1 MFNKKLLM
9 FAVAGLLTPAA
20 YEGVANAEVHGSQI
34 TIAVP
39 APKNDTAPTNTVNTP
54 AGAVKRLRRTD
65 QEQPGNEMTAF
76 SLFANGKDG
85 LFFSMSTEL
94 NGVRAANAIQMSLTK
109 FSLVQD
115 SASGAVSALADTAT
129 AKFVTKNNGNERRNA
144 NAPTAQTING
154 GNVICAKYNYQ
165 PNGTNDT
172 VRYVQCFNAAG
183 ATVLPQ
189 TKAFAKNNDD
199 CSMHQ
204 DGEPGVVTSYN
215 KTTGVTKMIDWAGCN
230 GNGADDGW
238 AFVTQIQCNAD
249 PQAAGDCK
257 FQNLFDVS
265 LAQREERSRGSCT
278 VDAADTSYAVCSWT
292 EGNNQPQRDG
302 VWLAA
307 VDLSTN
313 AKGANQQQT
322 ILWKKQVAGRIDNN
336 AAAGGKRTYAQRAVQ
351 ERIMVPD
358 TAGTALV
365 PSDTIIYRW
374 GDATGNNNTNQG
386 KGGTYRTQMMAV
398 IKTSRTGMT
407 YVAPAVDMASQ
418 LLGLGG
424 THLGAT
430 AAMFGTTDKM
440 TPGLVFLNGS
450 HTGGGPGA
458 QIRAVGFDTATNKF
472 SDLGMGVVGSQDRHL
487 YSNYLGNNP
496 GNQGR
501 NHSQLTMVK
510 NPFVGQ
516 AGNTDAYLLLTATS
530 GKEMANACT
539 GCIDTVSNAAIKL
552 TAFMAVTGLAQTPA
566 VAAGTAVDP
575 TKIPS
580 APGQTGGDS
589 GVPADSS
596 DPGTTLGGCNAGGS
610 SGGLAT
616 FFLIGLAAFIRRRR

>member
-1 MFNKKLLM
+1 AK
-9 FAVAGLLTPAA
+9 
-20 YEGVANAEVHGSQI
+20 
-34 TIAVP
+34 
-39 APKNDTAPTNTVNTP
+39 
-54 AGAVKRLRRTD
+54 
-65 QEQPGNEMTAF
+65 
-76 SLFANGKDG
+76 
-85 LFFSMSTEL
+85 
-94 NGVRAANAIQMSLTK
+94 
-109 FSLVQD
+109 
-115 SASGAVSALADTAT
+115 ADTTT

-204 DGEPGVVTSYN
+204 DGEPGVVTTFD

-230 GNGADDGW
+230 GNGSDDGW
-238 AFVTQIQCNAD
+238 AFVTQIKCNAD
-249 PQAAGDCK
+249 PQAAGDCT
-257 FQNLFDVS
+257 FQNVFDVS
-265 LAQREERSRGSCT
+265 LAQREERSRGACT
-278 VDAADTSYAVCSWT
+278 VAATDTSYAVCSWT

-307 VDLSTN
+307 VDLSSN
-313 AKGANQQQT
+313 AKGSNQQQT
-322 ILWKKQVAGRIDNN
+322 VLWKKQIAGRIDNAN
-336 AAAGGKRTYAQRAVQ
+336 GPRTYAQRAVQ
-351 ERIMVPD
+351 ERIMTVNAA
-358 TAGTALV
+358 TNQLE

-374 GDATGNNNTNQG
+374 GDASGNNNTNQG
-386 KGGTYRTQMMAV
+386 KGGTYRTQMLAV
-398 IKTSRTGMT
+398 IKTARTGMT
-407 YVAPAVDMASQ
+407 YVAPAVDLTQ
-418 LLGLGG
+418 KLIGLGG

-430 AAMFGTTDKM
+430 AAMFGTTDHLV
-440 TPGLVFLNGS
+440 PGLVFLNGS

-458 QIRAVGFDTATNKF
+458 MIETLGFDASTKTF
-472 SDLGMGVVGSQDRHL
+472 SELGKAQVASQDRHL

-501 NHSQLTMVK
+501 NHSQMTMVK

-516 AGNTDAYLLLTATS
+516 AGNTDAYVLVTATS
-530 GKEMANACT
+530 GKEMANVCPGCT
-539 GCIDTVSNAAIKL
+539 DTVSNAAIKL
-552 TAFMAVTGLAQTPA
+552 TAFLTVTGLAQTPTA
-566 VAAGTAVDP
+566 STSTDPGT
-575 TKIPS
+575 IPGT
-580 APGQTGGDS
+580 PGQSGGDTGS
-589 GVPADSS
+589 TTPGSTDGGS
-596 DPGTTLGGCNAGGS
+596 DPGTTLGGCNAGGT